1 MDRFIKYLFL
11 ISAIIFSEEEIERNI
26 QKILPS
32 GFEINFIEQSEVPN
46 FYVVNVLN
54 NQILYVS
61 YDYKFVFAGDLIG
74 IQDEGIVSINDK
86 YKTKFTQKLISTI
99 KPGESIDFIS
109 EKERYRIKVFTDVSC
124 AYCRLFHSEIEEY
137 LEKGITIQYLGF
149 PRDGLEGKVFNN
161 MQSAWCS
168 NNKKQSL
175 TKLKLGEEIK
185 KELCQNPIREHFRI
199 GSLIGITG
207 TPTIVLDDGRKFSGY
222 IPADQLIKLIEDNG

>member
-1 MDRFIKYLFL
+1 MERFIKYLFL

-32 GFEINFIEQSEVPN
+32 GFEINFIEQIEVPN

-168 NNKKQSL
+168 NNKKESL

>member
-1 MDRFIKYLFL
+1 MERFIKYLFL

-149 PRDGLEGKVFNN
+149 PRDGLEGEVFNN

>member
-1 MDRFIKYLFL
+1 MERFIKYLFL

-137 LEKGITIQYLGF
+137 LEKGITVQYLGF

>member
-1 MDRFIKYLFL
+1 MGRFIKYLFL

>member
-1 MDRFIKYLFL
+1 MERFIKYLFL

-207 TPTIVLDDGRKFSGY
+207 TPTIVLNDGRKFSGY

>member
-1 MDRFIKYLFL
+1 MERFIKYLFL

-175 TKLKLGEEIK
+175 TKL
-185 KELCQNPIREHFRI
+185 NPIREHFRI

>member
-1 MDRFIKYLFL
+1 MERFIKYLFL

-149 PRDGLEGKVFNN
+149 PRDGLEGEVFNN

-207 TPTIVLDDGRKFSGY
+207 TPTIVLSDGRKFSGY

>member
-1 MDRFIKYLFL
+1 MERFIKYLFL

-149 PRDGLEGKVFNN
+149 PRDGLEGEVFNN

-185 KELCQNPIREHFRI
+185 KELCQNPIREHFSI

-207 TPTIVLDDGRKFSGY
+207 TPTIVLSDGRKFSGY

>member
-1 MDRFIKYLFL
+1 MERFIKYLFL
-11 ISAIIFSEEEIERNI
+11 ISAIIFSDEEIERNI

-61 YDYKFVFAGDLIG
+61 HDYKFVFAGDLIG

-207 TPTIVLDDGRKFSGY
+207 TPTIVLNDGRKFSGY

>member
-1 MDRFIKYLFL
+1 MERFIKYLFL
-11 ISAIIFSEEEIERNI
+11 ISAIIFSDEEIERNI

>member
-1 MDRFIKYLFL
+1 MERFIKYLFL

-99 KPGESIDFIS
+99 KPGESIDFNIK
-109 EKERYRIKVFTDVSC
+109 KERYRIKVFTDVSC

-168 NNKKQSL
+168 NKK
-175 TKLKLGEEIK
+175 
-185 KELCQNPIREHFRI
+185 NNH
-199 GSLIGITG
+199 
-207 TPTIVLDDGRKFSGY
+207 
-222 IPADQLIKLIEDNG
+222 

>member
-1 MDRFIKYLFL
+1 MERFIKYLFL

-222 IPADQLIKLIEDNG
+222 IPADQIIKLIEDNG

>member
-1 MDRFIKYLFL
+1 MERFIKYLFL

-207 TPTIVLDDGRKFSGY
+207 TPTIVLSDGRKFSGY

>member
-1 MDRFIKYLFL
+1 MERFIKYLFL

-61 YDYKFVFAGDLIG
+61 HDYKFVFAGDLIG

-207 TPTIVLDDGRKFSGY
+207 TPTIVLNDGRKFSGY

>member
-1 MDRFIKYLFL
+1 MERFIKYLFL
-11 ISAIIFSEEEIERNI
+11 ISAIIFSDEEIERNI

-207 TPTIVLDDGRKFSGY
+207 TPTIVLNDGRKFSGY

>member
-1 MDRFIKYLFL
+1 MERFIKYLFL

-149 PRDGLEGKVFNN
+149 PRDGLEGEVFNN

-175 TKLKLGEEIK
+175 TKLKLGEEIMSK
-185 KELCQNPIREHFRI
+185 SDK
-199 GSLIGITG
+199 G
-207 TPTIVLDDGRKFSGY
+207 TL
-222 IPADQLIKLIEDNG
+222 

>member
-1 MDRFIKYLFL
+1 MERFIKYLFL

-46 FYVVNVLN
+46 FYEVNVLN

-74 IQDEGIVSINDK
+74 IQDEGIVSINDN

-99 KPGESIDFIS
+99 KPRESIDFKT
-109 EKERYRIKVFTDVSC
+109 EKERNRIKVFTDVSC

>member
-1 MDRFIKYLFL
+1 MERFIKYLFL
-11 ISAIIFSEEEIERNI
+11 ISAIIFSDEEIERNI

-185 KELCQNPIREHFRI
+185 KELCQNPIKEHFRI

>member
-1 MDRFIKYLFL
+1 MERFIKYLFL

-109 EKERYRIKVFTDVSC
+109 EKVRYRIKVFTDVSC

>member
-1 MDRFIKYLFL
+1 MERFIKYLFL
-11 ISAIIFSEEEIERNI
+11 ISAVIFSEEEIERNI

>member
-1 MDRFIKYLFL
+1 MERFIKYLFL

-99 KPGESIDFIS
+99 KPWESIDFIS

-185 KELCQNPIREHFRI
+185 KELCQNPIKEHFRK

-207 TPTIVLDDGRKFSGY
+207 TPTIV
-222 IPADQLIKLIEDNG
+222 

>member
-1 MDRFIKYLFL
+1 MERFIKYLFL

-137 LEKGITIQYLGF
+137 LEKGITVQYLGF

-207 TPTIVLDDGRKFSGY
+207 TPTIVLGDGTKFPGY

>member
-1 MDRFIKYLFL
+1 MERFIKYLFL

-137 LEKGITIQYLGF
+137 LEKGITVQYLGF

-207 TPTIVLDDGRKFSGY
+207 TPTIVLGDGRKFSGY

>member
-1 MDRFIKYLFL
+1 MERFIKYLFL

-61 YDYKFVFAGDLIG
+61 HDYKFVFAGDLIG

-86 YKTKFTQKLISTI
+86 YKTKLTQKLISTI

-207 TPTIVLDDGRKFSGY
+207 TPTIVLNDGRKFSGY

>member
-1 MDRFIKYLFL
+1 MERFIKYLFL

-185 KELCQNPIREHFRI
+185 KELCQNPIKEHFRI